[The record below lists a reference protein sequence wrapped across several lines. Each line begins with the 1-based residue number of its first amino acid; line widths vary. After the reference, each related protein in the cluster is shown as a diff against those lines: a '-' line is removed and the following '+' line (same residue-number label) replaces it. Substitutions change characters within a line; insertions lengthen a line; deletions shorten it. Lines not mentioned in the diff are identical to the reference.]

1 MMKDDDLEEFLLLE
15 DLIFPEKESDDED
28 DDNDED
34 ADKADDDDD
43 NDVEDVSDDDV
54 VEDVSDA
61 EDLAFTFG
69 APDRQ
74 EPDSEP
80 RPRSAPQVNG
90 RNNLSPAATRFIAGL
105 VTAGIAF
112 FLVLLFILI
121 CVLWK

>member
-15 DLIFPEKESDDED
+15 DLIFPDEESDDED
-28 DDNDED
+28 DDNDVDDVDEED
-34 ADKADDDDD
+34 IDD
-43 NDVEDVSDDDV
+43 NND

-69 APDRQ
+69 DADRSS
-74 EPDSEP
+74 PTADP